1 MVREDGFFFR
11 LRTNRLLPNAVL
23 LVRSQLAVL
32 GLNSFQA
39 AACEAQRQGQPSSSP
54 RQTGRSPRARTA
66 STRPRSSSFWTTFCA
81 APPLRRGGSIAQWS
95 SRCEAADRTLHLGL
109 GECRRHSQDPP
120 VLRRDPRAGTTAAPL
135 RHRAGGAGSLE
146 KPVTRARTPTLPLG
160 SQQNASPFCD
170 HLWMPGLITVW
181 LPVRVL
187 LYRGG
192 LVSSAFRLLRRS
204 GVGCHSQD
212 PRFSSGSAL
221 WPSHDGIRRMRR
233 TNLPRRPCRKTYG
246 RHKDSKR
253 TRLIHRPCGDIA
265 PPVGGIHVFSCRVLL
280 CTTRCEIRHD
290 ARHKCAL
297 TARSLLFAQSR

>member
-1 MVREDGFFFR
+1 MVI
-11 LRTNRLLPNAVL
+11 
-23 LVRSQLAVL
+23 
-32 GLNSFQA
+32 
-39 AACEAQRQGQPSSSP
+39 
-54 RQTGRSPRARTA
+54 
-66 STRPRSSSFWTTFCA
+66 
-81 APPLRRGGSIAQWS
+81 PLRSGRQN
-95 SRCEAADRTLHLGL
+95 HPLGL
-109 GECRRHSQDPP
+109 GESGRRHGRHPP
-120 VLRRDPRAGTTAAPL
+120 VLRRDPRAVTTAAPL
-135 RHRAGGAGSLE
+135 RHRPGGAGS
-146 KPVTRARTPTLPLG
+146 RTGSHPRTTTLPLG
-160 SQQNASPFCD
+160 SQQKASPFCD
-170 HLWMPGLITVW
+170 PLRCRVCACRIGTCRLGLITVW

>member
-1 MVREDGFFFR
+1 MVI
-11 LRTNRLLPNAVL
+11 
-23 LVRSQLAVL
+23 
-32 GLNSFQA
+32 
-39 AACEAQRQGQPSSSP
+39 
-54 RQTGRSPRARTA
+54 
-66 STRPRSSSFWTTFCA
+66 
-81 APPLRRGGSIAQWS
+81 PLRSGRQN
-95 SRCEAADRTLHLGL
+95 HPLGL
-109 GECRRHSQDPP
+109 GESGRRHGRDPP
-120 VLRRDPRAGTTAAPL
+120 VLRRDPRAVTTAAPL
-135 RHRAGGAGSLE
+135 RHRAGGAGS
-146 KPVTRARTPTLPLG
+146 RTSSYLRTTTLPLG
-160 SQQNASPFCD
+160 SQPNASPFCD
-170 HLWMPGLITVW
+170 HLRCRIVCADPELTGCWGCSMLLITVW

-280 CTTRCEIRHD
+280 
-290 ARHKCAL
+290 A
-297 TARSLLFAQSR
+297 SY

>member
-1 MVREDGFFFR
+1 MGTKRYPSRSSRKDLSSRLSPAPVNTGWHLNPGGSATGVFCSLVPKRHSVAAPGVASYIGREHGHEPSVYPLANHGLPDGSAGSFLGHR
-11 LRTNRLLPNAVL
+11 YSKISLRFSSNSALSISPFANRSFKISMK
-23 LVRSQLAVL
+23 RSRGPPALRRHAL
-32 GLNSFQA
+32 SD
-39 AACEAQRQGQPSSSP
+39 
-54 RQTGRSPRARTA
+54 GRSTLAC
-66 STRPRSSSFWTTFCA
+66 SS
-81 APPLRRGGSIAQWS
+81 
-95 SRCEAADRTLHLGL
+95 
-109 GECRRHSQDPP
+109 
-120 VLRRDPRAGTTAAPL
+120 
-135 RHRAGGAGSLE
+135 
-146 KPVTRARTPTLPLG
+146 
-160 SQQNASPFCD
+160 
-170 HLWMPGLITVW
+170 
-181 LPVRVL
+181 L

-265 PPVGGIHVFSCRVLL
+265 PLVGGIHVFSCRVLL

>member
-1 MVREDGFFFR
+1 MVIP
-11 LRTNRLLPNAVL
+11 LRSGRQNHP
-23 LVRSQLAVL
+23 L
-32 GLNSFQA
+32 GLA
-39 AACEAQRQGQPSSSP
+39 
-54 RQTGRSPRARTA
+54 
-66 STRPRSSSFWTTFCA
+66 
-81 APPLRRGGSIAQWS
+81 
-95 SRCEAADRTLHLGL
+95 
-109 GECRRHSQDPP
+109 ECRRHGRHPP
-120 VLRRDPRAGTTAAPL
+120 VLRRDPRAVTTAAPL
-135 RHRAGGAGSLE
+135 RHQAGGAGSRRSQSPWLRRRHYRSVRSRM
-146 KPVTRARTPTLPLG
+146 PVLSATIFDAVFVRAGFGTCRL
-160 SQQNASPFCD
+160 
-170 HLWMPGLITVW
+170 GLITVW

>member
-1 MVREDGFFFR
+1 MVGI
-11 LRTNRLLPNAVL
+11 LRCCGATLAPSPPQPRFGIEPAGQDPGPAVTPGRRHYRS
-23 LVRSQLAVL
+23 VRS
-32 GLNSFQA
+32 
-39 AACEAQRQGQPSSSP
+39 RM
-54 RQTGRSPRARTA
+54 
-66 STRPRSSSFWTTFCA
+66 
-81 APPLRRGGSIAQWS
+81 
-95 SRCEAADRTLHLGL
+95 
-109 GECRRHSQDPP
+109 P
-120 VLRRDPRAGTTAAPL
+120 VLSATIFDAVSVRAGFGTCRL
-135 RHRAGGAGSLE
+135 
-146 KPVTRARTPTLPLG
+146 
-160 SQQNASPFCD
+160 
-170 HLWMPGLITVW
+170 GLITVW

-253 TRLIHRPCGDIA
+253 TRLIHRRCGDIA

>member
-1 MVREDGFFFR
+1 
-11 LRTNRLLPNAVL
+11 
-23 LVRSQLAVL
+23 
-32 GLNSFQA
+32 
-39 AACEAQRQGQPSSSP
+39 
-54 RQTGRSPRARTA
+54 
-66 STRPRSSSFWTTFCA
+66 
-81 APPLRRGGSIAQWS
+81 
-95 SRCEAADRTLHLGL
+95 
-109 GECRRHSQDPP
+109 
-120 VLRRDPRAGTTAAPL
+120 VLRRDPRAVTTAAPL
-135 RHRAGGAGSLE
+135 RHQAGGAGSRRSCLAQDDDTTAQFTAE
-146 KPVTRARTPTLPLG
+146 CQSFLRP
-160 SQQNASPFCD
+160 S
-170 HLWMPGLITVW
+170 WMPRSCGPDPELAGCWGCSMLLITVW
-181 LPVRVL
+181 LSVRVL

>member
-1 MVREDGFFFR
+1 MLYDASPQTTSTRASWSR
-11 LRTNRLLPNAVL
+11 AANPYH
-23 LVRSQLAVL
+23 
-32 GLNSFQA
+32 
-39 AACEAQRQGQPSSSP
+39 AACARRVSAAGLAPTSGQVVTQFQS
-54 RQTGRSPRARTA
+54 
-66 STRPRSSSFWTTFCA
+66 
-81 APPLRRGGSIAQWS
+81 
-95 SRCEAADRTLHLGL
+95 
-109 GECRRHSQDPP
+109 
-120 VLRRDPRAGTTAAPL
+120 
-135 RHRAGGAGSLE
+135 AGS
-146 KPVTRARTPTLPLG
+146 RTD
-160 SQQNASPFCD
+160 S
-170 HLWMPGLITVW
+170 
-181 LPVRVL
+181 PVRIL

>member
-1 MVREDGFFFR
+1 MKLSGSTSRPPAGWRANVSMVRSMSPRSCTG
-11 LRTNRLLPNAVL
+11 PAVD
-23 LVRSQLAVL
+23 SIDSDLA
-32 GLNSFQA
+32 
-39 AACEAQRQGQPSSSP
+39 PSSSSF
-54 RQTGRSPRARTA
+54 TRS
-66 STRPRSSSFWTTFCA
+66 
-81 APPLRRGGSIAQWS
+81 APPAAEVSRLNSSATRVTPGAIALSNS
-95 SRCEAADRTLHLGL
+95 SHLPLAGKSKLISGPDQGPAFLHL
-109 GECRRHSQDPP
+109 
-120 VLRRDPRAGTTAAPL
+120 
-135 RHRAGGAGSLE
+135 
-146 KPVTRARTPTLPLG
+146 
-160 SQQNASPFCD
+160 
-170 HLWMPGLITVW
+170 TVW
-181 LPVRVL
+181 LAVRVL

>member
-1 MVREDGFFFR
+1 VCS
-11 LRTNRLLPNAVL
+11 LCP
-23 LVRSQLAVL
+23 
-32 GLNSFQA
+32 
-39 AACEAQRQGQPSSSP
+39 
-54 RQTGRSPRARTA
+54 TGREAER
-66 STRPRSSSFWTTFCA
+66 C
-81 APPLRRGGSIAQWS
+81 RRG
-95 SRCEAADRTLHLGL
+95 
-109 GECRRHSQDPP
+109 
-120 VLRRDPRAGTTAAPL
+120 
-135 RHRAGGAGSLE
+135 
-146 KPVTRARTPTLPLG
+146 TPTLPLG
-160 SQQNASPFCD
+160 SQQNASPSATIFDAVFVRAGFRTCR
-170 HLWMPGLITVW
+170 LVLITVW

-265 PPVGGIHVFSCRVLL
+265 PPVGGIHVFSCRVFY
-280 CTTRCEIRHD
+280 
-290 ARHKCAL
+290 CAQL
-297 TARSLLFAQSR
+297 AVRYDMMRVTSVH

>member
-1 MVREDGFFFR
+1 M
-11 LRTNRLLPNAVL
+11 RT
-23 LVRSQLAVL
+23 
-32 GLNSFQA
+32 SFHHQS
-39 AACEAQRQGQPSSSP
+39 EAQSP
-54 RQTGRSPRARTA
+54 NG
-66 STRPRSSSFWTTFCA
+66 
-81 APPLRRGGSIAQWS
+81 PL
-95 SRCEAADRTLHLGL
+95 
-109 GECRRHSQDPP
+109 
-120 VLRRDPRAGTTAAPL
+120 TAATSPD
-135 RHRAGGAGSLE
+135 
-146 KPVTRARTPTLPLG
+146 TP
-160 SQQNASPFCD
+160 SPGPTTQSCANRDF
-170 HLWMPGLITVW
+170 PRFAITVW

>member
-1 MVREDGFFFR
+1 MTPAPNRGKSRVFR
-11 LRTNRLLPNAVL
+11 
-23 LVRSQLAVL
+23 
-32 GLNSFQA
+32 NSRCRGRA
-39 AACEAQRQGQPSSSP
+39 PALCAEHAPPPGAQRKIE
-54 RQTGRSPRARTA
+54 
-66 STRPRSSSFWTTFCA
+66 
-81 APPLRRGGSIAQWS
+81 IAQPCERHYRS
-95 SRCEAADRTLHLGL
+95 IRSRM
-109 GECRRHSQDPP
+109 P
-120 VLRRDPRAGTTAAPL
+120 VLSATIFDAVFVRAGFGTCRL
-135 RHRAGGAGSLE
+135 
-146 KPVTRARTPTLPLG
+146 
-160 SQQNASPFCD
+160 
-170 HLWMPGLITVW
+170 GLITVW